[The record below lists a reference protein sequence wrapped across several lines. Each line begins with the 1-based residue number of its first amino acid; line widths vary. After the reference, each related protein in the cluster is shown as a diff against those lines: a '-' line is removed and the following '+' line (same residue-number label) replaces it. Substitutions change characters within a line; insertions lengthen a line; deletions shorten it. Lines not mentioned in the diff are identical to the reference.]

1 MPYRATSIIEF
12 NGSRAFNPGD
22 PVPDDN
28 VERHGYLEAGLVEV
42 VEAEVIEAEVIEAV
56 EAVEAVEAESPE
68 TAKRRR

>member
-42 VEAEVIEAEVIEAV
+42 VEAEVVEAEVIEAEV
-56 EAVEAVEAESPE
+56 IEAESPE